1 MTRGRLVCAENS
13 NVIGGLDSGRP
24 QARFESWLPQPAEA
38 ADSGTPAAAATAK
51 AINNP
56 AKVKL
61 LVTFRIR
68 YSRDNSQPLRIPA
81 HAVNRLVGAK
91 TSPTRLL

>member
-1 MTRGRLVCAENS
+1 LPQRAEAT
-13 NVIGGLDSGRP
+13 DSG
-24 QARFESWLPQPAEA
+24 A
-38 ADSGTPAAAATAK
+38 PAAALTAK
-51 AINNP
+51 TINKP

-61 LVTFRIR
+61 LVIFRIR

-91 TSPTRLL
+91 TSPTTLS

>member
-1 MTRGRLVCAENS
+1 MLTT
-13 NVIGGLDSGRP
+13 I
-24 QARFESWLPQPAEA
+24 
-38 ADSGTPAAAATAK
+38 
-51 AINNP
+51 AINKP

-91 TSPTRLL
+91 TSPTTLS